1 MVIVLNVFN
10 ERKLNSMNLKKKKEY
25 LILTMVSFGI
35 GFIIFGT
42 IAACNKELLEIP
54 WNPFFIVLL
63 YGFGGGILVGGLISG
78 IILFSNFIKN
88 KKLFFKIILCILFP
102 ITFILICYIG
112 ILSFLPYEIYNFVV
126 IRKLLK
132 VQKKYDAVN
141 KADKES

>member
-1 MVIVLNVFN
+1 MVIVLNIYN
-10 ERKLNSMNLKKKKEY
+10 ERKWHFMNLKKKKEY

-42 IAACNKELLEIP
+42 IAACNRELLGIQ
-54 WNPFFIVLL
+54 WNPFLTVLL

-78 IILFSNFIKN
+78 IILFSNFIKDKN
-88 KKLFFKIILCILFP
+88 LFLKIILCILFP

-132 VQKKYDAVN
+132 MQKKCDTVN
-141 KADKES
+141 EADEES